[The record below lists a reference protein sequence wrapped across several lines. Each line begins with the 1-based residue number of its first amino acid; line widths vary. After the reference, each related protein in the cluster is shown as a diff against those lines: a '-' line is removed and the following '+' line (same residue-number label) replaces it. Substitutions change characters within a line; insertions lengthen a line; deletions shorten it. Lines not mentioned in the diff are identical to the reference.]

1 MYTRYFNNVL
11 LGFHERGWGQLYV
24 KEGRLNF
31 DEYVTF
37 TIFSTNVK

>member
-1 MYTRYFNNVL
+1 MYTRYFNVL

-24 KEGRLNF
+24 KEGGLNF

-37 TIFSTNVK
+37 TIFSANVK